1 MKLFL
6 IEDNP
11 GDIRLIMEIF
21 GRQDSDHFMVA
32 HSIDEGLSRI
42 QESEP
47 DILLLDLSLP
57 DGHGVE
63 NVSRIKEHFPDL
75 PVIVLTGLDD
85 EKIALRALREGAQDY
100 IVKGDLNFSGVR
112 RSVFYAIE
120 RMRVEKQ
127 LRTAL
132 ERAEVANHSKTAFLA
147 NMSHE
152 LRTPLNAIMGFAELM
167 EREIFGPL
175 GNKRYLEYAHD
186 IHKSGSYLLELINDL
201 LDLAKAEAGKLELS
215 ETVVNIQRVLEES
228 VELLGPQT
236 KEANV
241 LIQVQIEARLP
252 FLFGDA
258 RFLKQILINII
269 SNAIKFT
276 PPGGVVTIF
285 ATTNKL
291 RGIMVT
297 ISDTGIGMVSE
308 DIPKA
313 LSSFGQI
320 ASPHNKSHRGTG
332 LGLPLSKRLVELH
345 GGVLSLNSQ
354 IGVGTTVTI
363 QFPAWRSRS
372 ENGQQVVH

>member
-1 MKLFL
+1 
-6 IEDNP
+6 
-11 GDIRLIMEIF
+11 
-21 GRQDSDHFMVA
+21 
-32 HSIDEGLSRI
+32 
-42 QESEP
+42 
-47 DILLLDLSLP
+47 
-57 DGHGVE
+57 
-63 NVSRIKEHFPDL
+63 
-75 PVIVLTGLDD
+75 
-85 EKIALRALREGAQDY
+85 
-100 IVKGDLNFSGVR
+100 
-112 RSVFYAIE
+112 
-120 RMRVEKQ
+120 
-127 LRTAL
+127 
-132 ERAEVANHSKTAFLA
+132 
-147 NMSHE
+147 
-152 LRTPLNAIMGFAELM
+152 
-167 EREIFGPL
+167 
-175 GNKRYLEYAHD
+175 LEYAHD

-241 LIQVQIEARLP
+241 LVQVQIEARLP

-276 PPGGVVTIF
+276 PLGGVVTIF

-291 RGIMVT
+291 RGILVT

-320 ASPHNKSHRGTG
+320 TSPHNKSHRGTG

-345 GGVLSLNSQ
+345 GGVLNLNSQ

-372 ENGQQVVH
+372 ENGQQVVN